1 MPEHGGRLIEASRR
15 YGIAPAQW
23 LDLSTGISPF
33 AYPLPPLEPEL
44 WRRLP
49 DEEDDLTAAA
59 AAYYGT
65 SHCLAVPG
73 TQAALQVLPRILA
86 ARQVAVLDPTYAEYA
101 YVWAR
106 TGCEVTSVP
115 ESAIGEAA
123 KSFGAVVLCNPNN
136 PDGYV
141 FTGERLAHMRSELA
155 ARAGWLVVD
164 EAYADI
170 SGGVSVASEAGVP
183 GLIVLCSMGKFFG
196 LAGIRTGFV
205 LGPAEILARM
215 RDELGPWAVSG
226 PARHVAGI
234 ALRDRPWQQAA
245 RQRLHAARDRL
256 GDMLAAC
263 GLESAGSTFLF
274 HWILHPD
281 ARAVQDR
288 LARRGILVRAFD
300 RPQALRMG
308 FPGAERDW
316 KRLDGA
322 LREVAHAVP

>member
-33 AYPLPPLEPEL
+33 SYPVPPLDPEL

-49 DEEDDLTAAA
+49 DEEDDLAAA
-59 AAYYGT
+59 SAAYYGT
-65 SHCLAVPG
+65 PHCLAVPG
-73 TQAALQVLPRILA
+73 TQAALQVLPRILV
-86 ARQVAVLDPTYAEYA
+86 ARRVAVLDPSYGEYA
-101 YVWAR
+101 HVWAR
-106 TGCEVTSVP
+106 AGCEVAHVP
-115 ESAIGEAA
+115 EGAMGEAA
-123 KSFGAVVLCNPNN
+123 RNFGAVVLCNPNN
-136 PDGYV
+136 PDGCV
-141 FTGERLAHMRSELA
+141 FTGARLEQMRSELA

-170 SGGVSVASEAGVP
+170 FAGVSVAADAGAA

-196 LAGIRTGFV
+196 LAGMRMGFV
-205 LGPAEILARM
+205 LGPTEILARI
-215 RDELGPWAVSG
+215 REELGPWAVSG
-226 PARHVAGI
+226 PARHVASI

-245 RQRLHAARDRL
+245 RKRLHAARDRL
-256 GDMLAAC
+256 GNLLAAC

-274 HWILHPD
+274 HWIPHPD
-281 ARAVQDR
+281 ARAVQDL

-316 KRLDGA
+316 ERLEGA
-322 LREVAHAVP
+322 LREVAHAVS

>member
-1 MPEHGGRLIEASRR
+1 MLEHGGRLLEASRR
-15 YGIAPAQW
+15 YGIAIGQW

-33 AYPLPPLEPEL
+33 PYPVPPIGPEL

-49 DEEDDLTAAA
+49 DEEDDLVAGA

-65 SHCLAVPG
+65 RHCLAVPG

-86 ARQVAVLDPTYAEYA
+86 AHRVAVLDPSYAEYA
-101 YVWAR
+101 RVWAR
-106 TGCEVTSVP
+106 AGCEVARVP
-115 ESAIGEAA
+115 EGAMSEAA
-123 KSFGAVVLCNPNN
+123 RNFDAVVLCNPNN
-136 PDGYV
+136 PDGCA
-141 FTGERLAHMRSELA
+141 FTRARLAHMRSELA
-155 ARAGWLVVD
+155 ARGGWLVVD

-170 SGGVSVASEAGVP
+170 SGGVSVAADAGAA

-196 LAGIRTGFV
+196 LAGMRMGFV
-205 LGPAEILARM
+205 LGPAEILGRI
-215 RDELGPWAVSG
+215 REELGPWAVSG

-245 RQRLHAARDRL
+245 RKRLHAARDRL

-274 HWILHPD
+274 HWIPHPD
-281 ARAVQDR
+281 ARAVQDL

-316 KRLDGA
+316 DRLEGA
-322 LREVAHAVP
+322 LREVAHAVS